1 MVVVGIINDHAN
13 GKTVVRTCA
22 QPPFVLVDVHNS
34 NDQTMVVAVV
44 VVVVDDDD
52 DDDDDLE

>member
-1 MVVVGIINDHAN
+1 MVVVVGIINAHVD
-13 GKTVVRTCA
+13 GRTVVRTCA

-44 VVVVDDDD
+44 VVDDDD
-52 DDDDDLE
+52 DDDDME